1 MTYNEYLLEVRA
13 GIDLDRPPRIAF
25 DSVVA
30 PYLVS
35 QWFADRAKV
44 AAHRGGNY
52 EITRRDGTATGRIL
66 DLVPNRRVLISWDPV
81 QASHIVVPGSELEF
95 FVEPAPDGSRIHAV
109 WWKIP
114 TAQTEALTADLT
126 QRLERLREA
135 VRRLPLLPGE

>member
-13 GIDLDRPPRIAF
+13 GVELDRPPRIAF
-25 DSVVA
+25 DAVVA
-30 PYLVS
+30 PYLLS

-44 AAHRGGNY
+44 AARRGGAY
-52 EITRRDGTATGRIL
+52 EITRHDETASGRIL

-81 QASHIVVPGSELEF
+81 QASHVVVPGSELEF
-95 FVEPAPDGSRIHAV
+95 FVEPTPTGSRIHAV

-114 TAQTEALTADLT
+114 TAETEALTADLT

-135 VRRLPLLPGE
+135 VHRLPVLPGD